1 MVGMRAS
8 GLPLDDELHL
18 ATLQGASCRL
28 APRDERFDR
37 VTRTLRR
44 LLRAPMALITV
55 VDEGR
60 QLLRSTQGLDTVQS
74 LGDLA
79 FCGQAALTRRPV
91 LVPDLRAEPLLAV
104 SPLVTGPLGLRS
116 YVGWPL
122 EVSPGIIGG
131 ALCALDTVAREFSDD
146 ELAGIR
152 DLARMAECE
161 LTAHVAATQQKSL
174 LTRLDLAQRRHA
186 LDPYTGTWSIRGF
199 RELLGVAVPQ
209 THAEGSHLALCHLR
223 IDTVGTAYVGMG
235 EVERTSVV
243 SVLAQLLRERLPSD
257 GALARIG
264 PIEFCALVQAPSAQ
278 GLERLLAPIMATEM
292 VGVLPDGH
300 RLVVSVQSRVVR
312 LSALGEG
319 ASASQLW
326 SALTA

>member
-1 MVGMRAS
+1 MRAS
-8 GLPLDDELHL
+8 GFPHDDELRL
-18 ATLQGASCRL
+18 VTLQGADCRQ

-44 LLRAPMALITV
+44 LLRVPMALITV

-60 QLLRSTQGLDTVQS
+60 QLLRSTQGLDTVQP
-74 LGDLA
+74 LGLLA
-79 FCGQAALTRRPV
+79 FCGQAALSGRPV
-91 LVPDLRAEPLLAV
+91 LVPDMRLDALLAA
-104 SPLVTGPLGLRS
+104 SPLVTGPHAVRA

-122 EVSPGIIGG
+122 EVSPGVIGG
-131 ALCALDTVAREFSDD
+131 ALCALDTAPREFADE

-161 LTAHVAATQQKSL
+161 LTAHATANLQKSL

-209 THAEGSHLALCHLR
+209 AHADGSQLALCHLR
-223 IDTVGTAYVGMG
+223 INTVGTAYVGMG
-235 EVERTSVV
+235 EIERTSVV

-264 PIEFCALVQAPSAQ
+264 PTEFCAMVQAPSAR
-278 GLERLLAPIMATEM
+278 GLERLLAPLVASEIA
-292 VGVLPDGH
+292 GVLPDGH
-300 RLVVSVQSRVVR
+300 RLEATVQSRVVK
-312 LSALGEG
+312 LAAFGAG

-326 SALTA
+326 AALTG